1 MRKIGFIGAYDKTDL
16 ILYLARILSASGKK
30 ILFIDSTITQK
41 AKYVVPEISPVKS
54 YVTNFENID
63 VAVGFEDY
71 FGIKEYLGMP
81 AHADMGYDYAFIDID
96 DAQKLDSFQIDPEDV
111 NYFITSFDLYSLKKG
126 LEILSALR
134 DKLKL
139 TKVLFTREALQEED
153 DYLNFLSMGYKI
165 EWDDDIVYFP
175 LEVGD
180 QSVTIENQRVSKIK
194 YKRLSAQYRDNLLY
208 MLEQIVGDKEYST
221 VKKVYKQLE
230 KEKIMKKVIHKAD
243 TRGHS
248 QYDWLDSY
256 HTFSFDEYFDSDRI
270 NFGALRV
277 LNDDKVAP
285 GEGFQTH
292 PHKNMEIIS
301 IPLKG
306 HLQHGD
312 SKKNSRIITVGEIQ
326 TMSAGTGIFHSE
338 VNASPVEPVEFLQ
351 IWIMPRERN
360 THPVY
365 KDFSIKELE
374 RPNELAV
381 IVSPDGSTPAS
392 LLQDTWFSIGKVEA
406 GKKLGYHLHQ
416 SHGGVYIFLIEGEIV
431 VDGEVLKR
439 RDGMGVYDTKSFE
452 LETLKDSHILLIE
465 VPM

>member
-1 MRKIGFIGAYDKTDL
+1 
-16 ILYLARILSASGKK
+16 
-30 ILFIDSTITQK
+30 
-41 AKYVVPEISPVKS
+41 
-54 YVTNFENID
+54 
-63 VAVGFEDY
+63 
-71 FGIKEYLGMP
+71 
-81 AHADMGYDYAFIDID
+81 
-96 DAQKLDSFQIDPEDV
+96 
-111 NYFITSFDLYSLKKG
+111 
-126 LEILSALR
+126 
-134 DKLKL
+134 
-139 TKVLFTREALQEED
+139 
-153 DYLNFLSMGYKI
+153 
-165 EWDDDIVYFP
+165 
-175 LEVGD
+175 
-180 QSVTIENQRVSKIK
+180 
-194 YKRLSAQYRDNLLY
+194 
-208 MLEQIVGDKEYST
+208 
-221 VKKVYKQLE
+221 
-230 KEKIMKKVIHKAD
+230 MKKVIHKAD

-406 GKKLGYHLHQ
+406 GKKKIEWGSQIRSYVFDDRRVKDHRTNFQ
-416 SHGGVYIFLIEGEIV
+416 TSDVNGVM
-431 VDGEVLKR
+431 DGKIDDFIKAYLMEFGAEESAEK
-439 RDGMGVYDTKSFE
+439 
-452 LETLKDSHILLIE
+452 
-465 VPM
+465 

>member
-1 MRKIGFIGAYDKTDL
+1 
-16 ILYLARILSASGKK
+16 
-30 ILFIDSTITQK
+30 
-41 AKYVVPEISPVKS
+41 
-54 YVTNFENID
+54 
-63 VAVGFEDY
+63 
-71 FGIKEYLGMP
+71 
-81 AHADMGYDYAFIDID
+81 
-96 DAQKLDSFQIDPEDV
+96 
-111 NYFITSFDLYSLKKG
+111 
-126 LEILSALR
+126 
-134 DKLKL
+134 
-139 TKVLFTREALQEED
+139 
-153 DYLNFLSMGYKI
+153 
-165 EWDDDIVYFP
+165 
-175 LEVGD
+175 
-180 QSVTIENQRVSKIK
+180 
-194 YKRLSAQYRDNLLY
+194 
-208 MLEQIVGDKEYST
+208 
-221 VKKVYKQLE
+221 
-230 KEKIMKKVIHKAD
+230 MKKVIHKAD

-381 IVSPDGSTPAS
+381 IVSPEYSRFTSTRHLVFYRKGGSRKETRLS
-392 LLQDTWFSIGKVEA
+392 LAPKSW
-406 GKKLGYHLHQ
+406 
-416 SHGGVYIFLIEGEIV
+416 
-431 VDGEVLKR
+431 R
-439 RDGMGVYDTKSFE
+439 RIHFPDRRRNRSRRRST
-452 LETLKDSHILLIE
+452 ETSRRNGRL
-465 VPM
+465 